1 MDVVVT
7 GSGPVTIVAVH
18 GIQGTR
24 AAWSALTR
32 KLDGEARF
40 VLPNLRG
47 RGRAMRG
54 AGVQDY
60 RLERL
65 ADDLEEVVRGH
76 AADGPFVLA
85 GWSMGVSVSLEYLS
99 RSGVPRPQG
108 LVLMSGTPTLDHAQW
123 FRERGAA
130 LIEEIAEREVRL
142 GLVEAADRDAAAWT
156 WEAIR
161 GTNQTRLLGAITIP
175 TLIIHGR
182 DDADSPW
189 SHAELLAAGLP
200 DARLCGLAG
209 IGHSVLKDATED
221 VARGVRDFLQ
231 SLTLTG
237 KR

>member
-1 MDVVVT
+1 MDVVDT

-24 AAWSALTR
+24 AAWNALASQ
-32 KLDGEARF
+32 LCGEARF

-47 RGRAMRG
+47 RGSARRG
-54 AGVQDY
+54 AGVEDY
-60 RLERL
+60 RLECL
-65 ADDLEEVVRGH
+65 ADDLEEVIRERVGD
-76 AADGPFVLA
+76 APFVLA

-99 RSGVPRPQG
+99 RADVPRPQG
-108 LVLMSGTPTLDHAQW
+108 LVLMSGTPTLDRAQW

-130 LIEEIAEREVRL
+130 LIDEIAEREVRL
-142 GLVEAADRDAAAWT
+142 GLSEAADRDAAAWT

-161 GTNQTRLLGAITIP
+161 GTSQAHLLSAITIP

-189 SHAELLAAGLP
+189 SHAERLAAGLP
-200 DARLCGLAG
+200 DTRLCGLAG
-209 IGHSVLKDATED
+209 IGHAVLKDATED
-221 VARGVRDFLQ
+221 VAREVRAFLQ
-231 SLTLTG
+231 RLNLMG